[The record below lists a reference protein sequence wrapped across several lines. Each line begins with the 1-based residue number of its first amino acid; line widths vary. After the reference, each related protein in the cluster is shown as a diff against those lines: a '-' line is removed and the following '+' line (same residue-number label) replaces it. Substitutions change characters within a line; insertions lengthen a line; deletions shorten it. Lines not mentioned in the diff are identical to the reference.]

1 MTAGS
6 TAAAQLTGTRWWA
19 LVLVGVLSVIVG
31 IAAVVLPG
39 PTLLVVG
46 ILFGANLVV
55 WGIFMLVMAFGEH
68 LGVAH
73 ALLRVVVGVLG
84 VLAGLVC
91 LVHPGT
97 GVLAV
102 LLATS
107 FWFILTGIADLV
119 AGMHRAEGRGLS
131 ILLGL
136 IGIAAGIIIVANPA
150 VGLTTLVLLVGIGFI
165 ARGVVEVVAGL
176 ALRRSTSAPPAAA
189 AT

>member
-6 TAAAQLTGTRWWA
+6 TAAGQVTGVRWWV
-19 LVLVGVLSVIVG
+19 LVLVGVLAIIVG
-31 IAAVVLPG
+31 FVALVLPG
-39 PTLLVVG
+39 PTLVVVG
-46 ILFGANLVV
+46 ILFGANLLV

-73 ALLRVVVGVLG
+73 TLLRVIVGVLG
-84 VLAGLVC
+84 ILAGLVC

-97 GVLAV
+97 GVVAV

-119 AGMHRAEGRGLS
+119 GGMHRAEGRWLS

-136 IGIAAGIIIVANPA
+136 IGIAAGVVIVANPS
-150 VGLTTLVLLVGIGFI
+150 VGLTTLVLLVGIGFM
-165 ARGVVEVVAGL
+165 ARGVLEVAAGL
-176 ALRRSTSAPPAAA
+176 ALRRSTTAPAAP

>member
-1 MTAGS
+1 MGAGS
-6 TAAAQLTGTRWWA
+6 TAAGQRVGTRWWV
-19 LVLVGVLSVIVG
+19 LVLVGVLSIIVG
-31 IAAVVLPG
+31 FVAVVLPG

-46 ILFGANLVV
+46 ILFGANLMI

-68 LGVAH
+68 PGAAH
-73 ALLRVVVGVLG
+73 TLLRVIVGILG

-119 AGMHRAEGRGLS
+119 GGIHRAEGRWLS
-131 ILLGL
+131 IILGVV
-136 IGIAAGIIIVANPA
+136 GIVAGIVIVANPA
-150 VGLTTLVLLVGIGFI
+150 VGLTTLVLLVGIGFMAHGI
-165 ARGVVEVVAGL
+165 VEVAAGL
-176 ALRRSTSAPPAAA
+176 ALRRVSRAGPAP

>member
-1 MTAGS
+1 MAAGS
-6 TAAAQLTGTRWWA
+6 TAAGQGTGTRWWV
-19 LVLVGVLSVIVG
+19 LVLVGVLAIIVG
-31 IAAVVLPG
+31 FVAVVLPG

-46 ILFGANLVV
+46 ILFGANLMV

-73 ALLRVVVGVLG
+73 TLLRVIVGVLG

-97 GVLAV
+97 GVVAV

-119 AGMHRAEGRGLS
+119 AGIHRAEGRWLS
-131 ILLGL
+131 ILLGVV
-136 IGIAAGIIIVANPA
+136 GIVAGIIIVANPA
-150 VGLTTLVLLVGIGFI
+150 IGLTTLVLLVGIGFM
-165 ARGVVEVVAGL
+165 ARGVIEVAAGL
-176 ALRRSTSAPPAAA
+176 ALRRSPPARPAAA
-189 AT
+189 T

>member
-1 MTAGS
+1 MAAGS
-6 TAAAQLTGTRWWA
+6 TAGQGTGTRWWV
-19 LVLVGVLSVIVG
+19 LVLVGVLAIIVG
-31 IAAVVLPG
+31 FVAVVLPG

-46 ILFGANLVV
+46 ILFGANLMV

-73 ALLRVVVGVLG
+73 TLLRVIVGVLG

-97 GVLAV
+97 GVVAV

-119 AGMHRAEGRGLS
+119 AGIHLAEGRWLS
-131 ILLGL
+131 ILLGVV
-136 IGIAAGIIIVANPA
+136 GIVAGIIIVANPA
-150 VGLTTLVLLVGIGFI
+150 IGLTTLVLFVGIGFM
-165 ARGVVEVVAGL
+165 ARGVIEVAAGL
-176 ALRRSTSAPPAAA
+176 ALRRSPPARPAAA
-189 AT
+189 T